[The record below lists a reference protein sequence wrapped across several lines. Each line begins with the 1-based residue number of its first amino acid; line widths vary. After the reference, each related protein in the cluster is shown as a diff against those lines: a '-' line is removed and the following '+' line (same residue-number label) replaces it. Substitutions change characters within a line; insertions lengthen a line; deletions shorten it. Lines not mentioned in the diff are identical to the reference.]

1 MSETGVAVVI
11 EDDLDM
17 RNLLQA
23 VLLQS
28 GFDVHTASDG
38 REGVDV
44 VRQISPDIVTL
55 DVGLPDINGIEVLRR
70 IRKFSAAYIVMLT
83 GRDDEAVVSAALQA
97 GADDYIT
104 KPFRPR
110 ELRSRIGMMMSRP
123 QRQLAD
129 RMPPGPIS

>member
-1 MSETGVAVVI
+1 MANRRSRWGITWRKPPTSGELRGG
-11 EDDLDM
+11 
-17 RNLLQA
+17 R
-23 VLLQS
+23 QS

-110 ELRSRIGMMMSRP
+110 ELRSRIGMMM